1 MLTDYRLAPASGG
14 ASKHIVIFLHGVGD
28 SGSGGLL
35 EIGRMWQSAL
45 PDTEF
50 LCPDA
55 PYPFDG
61 APFGRQWFSL
71 RDFTPAAMLE
81 GTKKAAPAL
90 NEYIDHVL
98 ASRHLAPDKL
108 ALVGFSQGT
117 IMSLY
122 IAPRRDQPIAGI
134 VGYSG
139 LLTGSETLAAEK
151 KSAPPVLLI
160 HGTADEVVP
169 YALFAPSK
177 QGLRN
182 AGIPVS
188 SVTCPGTGHT
198 IDDLG
203 LMEGL
208 KFLRKVLG

>member
-1 MLTDYRLAPASGG
+1 MLTDYRIPPLKGG
-14 ASKHIVIFLHGVGD
+14 APGHTVIFLHGVGD

-35 EIGRMWQSAL
+35 SIGNLWQSAL

-55 PYPFDG
+55 PFPFDMG
-61 APFGRQWFSL
+61 PMGRQWFSL
-71 RDFTPAAMLE
+71 RDFDPKAMLQ
-81 GTKKAAPAL
+81 GAQKAAPYL

-98 ASRHLAPDKL
+98 ETRKLAAGKL

-117 IMSLY
+117 LMALY
-122 IAPRRDQPIAGI
+122 AAPRRPQAVAGI

-139 LLTGSETLAAEK
+139 VLVGGETLGREK

-169 YALFAPSK
+169 YAGLEPSER
-177 QGLRN
+177 GLRT
-182 AGIPVS
+182 AGIPVTS
-188 SVTCPGTGHT
+188 FTCHGTGHT
-198 IDDLG
+198 IDERG
-203 LMEGL
+203 LVEGL
-208 KFLRKVLG
+208 KFLQKLLV